1 VVKIKYWIIAILAVG
16 IGGWAA
22 VTLFPSEE
30 RMVKKQFHLLSKWV
44 SKDSGENTFTMAN
57 KTRNLKSLFAEKF
70 ELKTEIE
77 SMSGSYSP
85 EEISSYAA
93 RGRLIFSYLSLSF
106 FDLGISFPENGVAKV
121 ILTARLKGSS
131 TTGENVDETH
141 ELECILKKIEKR
153 WLFSHAEMVEVLK
166 K

>member
-1 VVKIKYWIIAILAVG
+1 MVKIKYLIIAILAVG
-16 IGGWAA
+16 IGVWAT
-22 VTLFPSEE
+22 VYLFPSEE
-30 RMVKKQFHLLSKWV
+30 RKVKKQFNLLSEWV
-44 SKDSGENTFTMAN
+44 SKDSGENTFTMAH
-57 KTRNLKSLFAEKF
+57 KTRNLGSLFAEKF

-77 SMSGSYSP
+77 SMSGSYTS

-93 RGRLIFSYLSLSF
+93 RGRFMFSYLSLSF
-106 FDLGISFPENGVAKV
+106 YDLGISFPEKGIAKV
-121 ILTARLKGSS
+121 TLTARLKGRS
-131 TTGENVDETH
+131 TTGENFDETH